1 MTCYALRPGRIL
13 TAFVGISNIRT
24 NDGSSSELLG
34 TQLVKVQQKQPSS
47 SYGNK
52 QFITT
57 FHWAWYLP
65 HKCRSFKIQF
75 NNILDMHVGLHVP
88 TCFFSFVAWLHFI
101 VLFSV
106 TNVCLYFG
114 NSSSVY
120 TPKIIFRFFFTT
132 ARTPVTIDLFQ
143 KCKFD
148 ISDFLCWWCSLVAV
162 RDVVIK

>member
-57 FHWAWYLP
+57 FH
-65 HKCRSFKIQF
+65 
-75 NNILDMHVGLHVP
+75 
-88 TCFFSFVAWLHFI
+88 
-101 VLFSV
+101 
-106 TNVCLYFG
+106 
-114 NSSSVY
+114 
-120 TPKIIFRFFFTT
+120 
-132 ARTPVTIDLFQ
+132 
-143 KCKFD
+143 
-148 ISDFLCWWCSLVAV
+148 
-162 RDVVIK
+162 